1 MFRKTMIA
9 LATVAAL
16 GALVPTRQMPVGAS
30 AAASM
35 VEDSAVV
42 DFTAAL
48 AVAVS
53 A

>member
-1 MFRKTMIA
+1 MLSRFV
-9 LATVAAL
+9 LAAAY
-16 GALVPTRQMPVGAS
+16 AV
-30 AAASM
+30 AASM
-35 VEDSAVV
+35 VEDSAVA